1 MWLFPYRCSP
11 ASGPMSLHPR
21 YPSFFLPGRITSPI
35 WATKKEGQ
43 QWTLQRQLKGIQH
56 VPVRPSSCLSYIKLS
71 LCLLWTQPL
80 LSLFQSMRDYLM
92 SSFSSFRSLSET
104 SKTSIECSAD
114 HPAFS
119 LRFSVLSAKPKS
131 FPFLPHSVSF
141 SLLHFFKP
149 VFILRILDERQNLL
163 QRCPELVKIA
173 IRYGCRGNQVNL
185 IIWHQRMNPHILF
198 YTHSTHTSP

>member
-104 SKTSIECSAD
+104 SNTSIECSAD

-119 LRFSVLSAKPKS
+119 IRFSMLFSKVEIL
-131 FPFLPHSVSF
+131 SF
-141 SLLHFFKP
+141 SAAFCFIFSIAKQTCFTFVWHTNFRLLTFFHSQ
-149 VFILRILDERQNLL
+149 LRT
-163 QRCPELVKIA
+163 
-173 IRYGCRGNQVNL
+173 
-185 IIWHQRMNPHILF
+185 
-198 YTHSTHTSP
+198 YTGI